1 MTILSSRRVY
11 KPNTGSPILGK
22 GVKQMLKL
30 FVLLQSRVMELRDR
44 QDGQAFAEYGLL
56 LAIVAVA
63 MIAVLIVFKGAL
75 ASAFNTVSNAL

>member
-1 MTILSSRRVY
+1 
-11 KPNTGSPILGK
+11 
-22 GVKQMLKL
+22 MLKL